1 MKRYYVEEDD
11 NGKEIKRKLTTFAND
26 DLTQLSDDELETLY
40 YESSAQFLAK
50 AMHFMKIEN
59 ELFSRKNVTVSDEI
73 LINAGNNII
82 EAVNQ
87 VSNWSTKRRVIIFIL
102 TDDTTRSIA
111 LIQKAHKRADKGFND
126 IVAQLY
132 EQEFKTQEKAKY
144 EHIRQS
150 KEKAL
155 EEQRI
160 EDEKRAEADRIARER
175 DEEAERVSQDVSAK
189 DEMVLNVTTSDTVGS
204 DWSSV
209 SPEIAANYMASKT
222 GVSASKWL
230 DVIYKESSGNPY
242 VENELSCWGY
252 LQIMQSVH
260 GQVSQLSPQAYLDK
274 AVSIYQGSGGTA
286 WATW

>member
-1 MKRYYVEEDD
+1 M
-11 NGKEIKRKLTTFAND
+11 I
-26 DLTQLSDDELETLY
+26 
-40 YESSAQFLAK
+40 QF
-50 AMHFMKIEN
+50 
-59 ELFSRKNVTVSDEI
+59 
-73 LINAGNNII
+73 
-82 EAVNQ
+82 
-87 VSNWSTKRRVIIFIL
+87 
-102 TDDTTRSIA
+102 
-111 LIQKAHKRADKGFND
+111 AHKRADKGFND

-144 EHIRQS
+144 EHIRQA

-160 EDEKRAEADRIARER
+160 EAEKQAEADRIAREQL
-175 DEEAERVSQDVSAK
+175 EAEREQEVSLEVVPNTATNG
-189 DEMVLNVTTSDTVGS
+189 NVGT

-209 SPEIAANYMASKT
+209 SPEIAANYMSSKT
-222 GVSASKWL
+222 GVTASKWL

-242 VENELSCWGY
+242 VENGLSCWGY

-260 GQVSQLSPQAYLDK
+260 GQVSQLSPQEYLDK